1 MQVLNDEQKTRKS
14 DENGKTK
21 KKKKTKVLNVSKK
34 IWKEEEKKKA

>member
-21 KKKKTKVLNVSKK
+21 KKKTKVLNVSKK